1 MTKAFEVLVPVLVT
15 MGLAYGAAW
24 HGRFGADQVPILNK
38 MVLLY
43 AVPMSISVGI
53 LRLSRHALVDHAALM
68 LVLILGLALIDA
80 IAFGLIRWVFR
91 RDLGTSAL
99 QAMAISFPAV
109 PFIGPSLLTPLFGS
123 DGAILIAAVALGGN
137 ILIVPFTM
145 MCLSMAEAEDSQY
158 ATDTSLGTHLR
169 AALVHGVSQPIV
181 WAPVLSLIIVL
192 AGVQMGSTFDDSLA
206 LLGAAGGGVGLFT
219 TGIVL
224 RSQSAALTRPVI
236 ASVVGKNVV
245 TPLAMLGAAYL
256 VGQGAHGGEIAV
268 TTSILAAPIITTL
281 AIENRVAIK
290 EMSSTLLL
298 SALASIVTTGAFIVF
313 AT

>member
-15 MGLAYGAAW
+15 MGLGYGAAW

-68 LVLILGLALIDA
+68 LVLVLGLALIDA

-109 PFIGPSLLTPLFGS
+109 PFIGPSLLIPLFGT

-145 MCLSMAEAEDSQY
+145 MCLSMAEAENSQY
-158 ATDTSLGTHLR
+158 ATDTSLGTH
-169 AALVHGVSQPIV
+169 
-181 WAPVLSLIIVL
+181 
-192 AGVQMGSTFDDSLA
+192 
-206 LLGAAGGGVGLFT
+206 
-219 TGIVL
+219 
-224 RSQSAALTRPVI
+224 SARL
-236 ASVVGKNVV
+236 
-245 TPLAMLGAAYL
+245 
-256 VGQGAHGGEIAV
+256 
-268 TTSILAAPIITTL
+268 
-281 AIENRVAIK
+281 
-290 EMSSTLLL
+290 SSTA
-298 SALASIVTTGAFIVF
+298 SASRSCGRRFCR
-313 AT
+313 